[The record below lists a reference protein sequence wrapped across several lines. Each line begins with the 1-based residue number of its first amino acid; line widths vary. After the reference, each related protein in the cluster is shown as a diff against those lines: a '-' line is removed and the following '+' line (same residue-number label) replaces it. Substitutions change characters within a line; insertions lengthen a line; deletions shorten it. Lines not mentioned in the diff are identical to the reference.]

1 MHYITG
7 TSFCVKPDPTR
18 GFRSKEN
25 SFTANVLYTLCSIRK
40 QDANLAYTFSCIDHT
55 PVILFFE
62 SARIADMF
70 IAKQR
75 RENIPDYTN
84 KVDNN
89 DL

>member
-7 TSFCVKPDPTR
+7 TSFSVRPDPTR

-25 SFTANVLYTLCSIRK
+25 SFTANVLYTLSSIRK
-40 QDANLAYTFSCIDHT
+40 QDNNLAYTFSGTDHT
-55 PVILFFE
+55 HVILFFE
-62 SARIADMF
+62 SARIADSF

-75 RENIPDYTN
+75 SESVPDYAN

>member
-7 TSFCVKPDPTR
+7 TSFSVKPDSTR

-25 SFTANVLYTLCSIRK
+25 SFTTNISYTLSAITR
-40 QDANLAYTFSCIDHT
+40 QGGNLAYYFIGADRTN
-55 PVILFFE
+55 VILFFE
-62 SARIADMF
+62 TARIADSF

-75 RENIPDYTN
+75 GEVIPNYDDR
-84 KVDNN
+84 VDNG

>member
-7 TSFCVKPDPTR
+7 TSFSVRPDPTR

-25 SFTANVLYTLCSIRK
+25 SFTANTLYTLSAITK
-40 QDANLAYTFSCIDHT
+40 QDNNLAYRFTGADRTH
-55 PVILFFE
+55 VILFFE
-62 SARIADMF
+62 TARIADSF

-75 RENIPDYTN
+75 NEAIPDYDN
-84 KVDNN
+84 KIDNG